1 MVAVVV
7 NVVLRA
13 ALTVDVGVEVTTVV
27 AVLAKPVAV
36 PDCTEG
42 KAVAAVMGP
51 AFTLI

>member
-1 MVAVVV
+1 MVKVA
-7 NVVLRA
+7 LRA
-13 ALTVDVGVEVTTVV
+13 ALIVDVGLEVTTVV

-36 PDCTEG
+36 PGGTED

>member
-1 MVAVVV
+1 MVKVA
-7 NVVLRA
+7 LRA
-13 ALTVDVGVEVTTVV
+13 ALIVDVGLEVTTVV

-36 PDCTEG
+36 PDGTEG